1 MSQNELH
8 LMDGKVCL
16 VTGATHGIGKETAL
30 ALAQMGATVVI
41 VGRNEAKCAAVVSKI
56 KQASGNEAVE
66 AMIADLSVMTE
77 VRALADQFKATYPKL
92 HVLVN
97 DVGASSEHRQV
108 TPEGFEKTFA
118 LNHLSYFLL
127 TDLLL
132 ERLKASAPA
141 RIGNVSSA
149 AHKGVQMDFDD
160 LQFEKNYTGFIAYKR
175 SKLANVMFTYE
186 LARRLAG
193 TGVTANVPHPGL
205 GRPDF
210 ERDLGL
216 GFGAR
221 TSLGIILPYWG
232 LEADQGAQTS
242 IYLASSPE
250 VEGVTGKYWERKTAV
265 RSGPSAYNESAWTQ
279 LWGVS
284 EKLVTSTEAASLV
297 S

>member
-1 MSQNELH
+1 M
-8 LMDGKVCL
+8 
-16 VTGATHGIGKETAL
+16 
-30 ALAQMGATVVI
+30 
-41 VGRNEAKCAAVVSKI
+41 
-56 KQASGNEAVE
+56 
-66 AMIADLSVMTE
+66 
-77 VRALADQFKATYPKL
+77 
-92 HVLVN
+92 
-97 DVGASSEHRQV
+97 

-141 RIGNVSSA
+141 RIVNVSSA

-160 LQFEKNYTGFIAYKR
+160 LQFEKNYTGFMAYRR

-186 LARRLAG
+186 LTRRLAG
-193 TGVTANVPHPGL
+193 TGVTANVLHPGL
-205 GRPDF
+205 VRTDF

-216 GFGAR
+216 GFVAR
-221 TSLGIILPYWG
+221 TSYGIILHYWG

-279 LWGVS
+279 LWEVS

>member
-1 MSQNELH
+1 MSQNQLH
-8 LMDGKVCL
+8 PMDGKVCL

-41 VGRNEAKCAAVVSKI
+41 VGRSEAKCAAVVSEI

-77 VRALADQFKATYPKL
+77 VQALADQFKATYPKL

-97 DVGASSEHRQV
+97 NVGASSEHRQV

-141 RIGNVSSA
+141 RIVNVSSA

-160 LQFEKNYTGFIAYKR
+160 LQFEKNYTGFMAYRR

-193 TGVTANVPHPGL
+193 TNVTANALHPG
-205 GRPDF
+205 F
-210 ERDLGL
+210 VASN
-216 GFGAR
+216 FGKGESWPMRAAM
-221 TSLGIILPYWG
+221 TLASLFAISP
-232 LEADQGAQTS
+232 EQGAETS
-242 IYLASSPE
+242 IYLATSE
-250 VEGVTGKYWERKTAV
+250 DVDGVSGKYFDKRKPMQ
-265 RSGPSAYNESAWTQ
+265 SS
-279 LWGVS
+279 
-284 EKLVTSTEAASLV
+284 AASYDEDAARRLWEL
-297 S
+297 SAQLTGLAGQTL